1 MIKSRLGFLVLAIVC
16 FGAIGYALYEQYYE
30 FLSPCPLCIFQ
41 RVVIICFGLV
51 SLLAALFPVPSATRF
66 WPGVLTVVGLAG
78 LCVSGRHIYIQ
89 YFMDT
94 SKLTSCGPGLEVMLQ
109 KQPWLEVFRSV
120 LVGHGECA
128 VIDWKFL
135 GLSMP
140 CWTFVLFLSLIAGAW
155 LVRAWQGKGK

>member
-1 MIKSRLGFLVLAIVC
+1 MVKWRLGFLGLALVC
-16 FGAIGYALYEQYYE
+16 AGCMAYALYEQYYE

-41 RVVIICFGLV
+41 RIVIITFGVL
-51 SLLAALFPVPSATRF
+51 SLLAALLPARGSRF
-66 WPGVLTVVGLAG
+66 WPVVLTLVGLSGMGVA
-78 LCVSGRHIYIQ
+78 GRHIYIQ

-94 SKLTSCGPGLEVMLQ
+94 SKLASCGPGLEMMLQ
-109 KQPWLEVFRSV
+109 KQPWLEVFRAV

-140 CWTFVLFLSLIAGAW
+140 CWTFILFVALTVGAW
-155 LVRAWQGKGK
+155 LVWKCQGKRK